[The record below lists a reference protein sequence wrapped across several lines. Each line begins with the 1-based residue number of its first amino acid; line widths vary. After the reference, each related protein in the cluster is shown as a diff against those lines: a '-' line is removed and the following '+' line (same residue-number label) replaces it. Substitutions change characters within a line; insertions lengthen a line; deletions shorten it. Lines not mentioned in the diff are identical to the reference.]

1 MKKKNL
7 LAVSFILGIIIVFI
21 LSYNISNKFYGNNQ
35 GEDKAVNTE
44 VETKLSENTLIVLK
58 NKQNLKNDSIV
69 EKQFSVEKLKED
81 MGLKEDITK
90 EKIIK
95 YYSYSDYKLVEDNK
109 NQLVFLKDSS
119 QKLVA
124 NKYYVGEKEGYLT
137 IYKTNKNG
145 DLIIENEKTDIFK
158 DIRKIN
164 DVNEDIQEDIKNFKK
179 QFDSKEEAEEYIS
192 LIAS

>member
-58 NKQNLKNDSIV
+58 NKQNLKNDPIV
-69 EKQFSVEKLKED
+69 EKQFSVEKLKEN

>member
-58 NKQNLKNDSIV
+58 NKQNLKNDPIV

-137 IYKTNKNG
+137 IYKTNENG